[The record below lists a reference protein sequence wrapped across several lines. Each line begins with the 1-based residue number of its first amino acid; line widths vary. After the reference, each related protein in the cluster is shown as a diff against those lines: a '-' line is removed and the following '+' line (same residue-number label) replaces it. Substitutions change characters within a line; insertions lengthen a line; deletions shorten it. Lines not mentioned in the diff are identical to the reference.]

1 MGVTLGLHLCIE
13 MKMLQTMTVLVMAF
27 VLETTLAGPQYGGGQ
42 QAQVSVPAPA
52 PVASPSCW
60 TEQETVWDTQYVD
73 QVTMQCNEVVKQVP
87 QRVSKS
93 VPKQVCDDGGSYGAQ
108 PQQVQSSQGGY
119 SGGSFSQ
126 SQVGGGGYSGGS
138 GSGGFSSP
146 RDQGN
151 GRAKLRTGS
160 SPDAVNFGK

>member
-1 MGVTLGLHLCIE
+1 MV
-13 MKMLQTMTVLVMAF
+13 Q
-27 VLETTLAGPQYGGGQ
+27 
-42 QAQVSVPAPA
+42 
-52 PVASPSCW
+52 
-60 TEQETVWDTQYVD
+60 
-73 QVTMQCNEVVKQVP
+73 QVP

-119 SGGSFSQ
+119 GGSFSQ

>member
-1 MGVTLGLHLCIE
+1 
-13 MKMLQTMTVLVMAF
+13 MLQTMIVLVMAL
-27 VLETTLAGPQYGGGQ
+27 VLEITVAGPQYGGGQ

-60 TEQETVWDTQYVD
+60 TD

-119 SGGSFSQ
+119 GGGSFSQ
-126 SQVGGGGYSGGS
+126 SQVGG
-138 GSGGFSSP
+138 
-146 RDQGN
+146 
-151 GRAKLRTGS
+151 
-160 SPDAVNFGK
+160 

>member
-1 MGVTLGLHLCIE
+1 
-13 MKMLQTMTVLVMAF
+13 MLQTMTVLVMAL

-93 VPKQVCDDGGSYGAQ
+93 VPKQVCDGGGSYGAQ

-119 SGGSFSQ
+119 GGESFSQ
-126 SQVGGGGYSGGS
+126 SQVGGYSGGS
-138 GSGGFSSP
+138 GS
-146 RDQGN
+146 
-151 GRAKLRTGS
+151 
-160 SPDAVNFGK
+160 

>member
-1 MGVTLGLHLCIE
+1 MI
-13 MKMLQTMTVLVMAF
+13 VLVMAL
-27 VLETTLAGPQYGGGQ
+27 VLEITVAGPQYGGGQ

-119 SGGSFSQ
+119 SGGS
-126 SQVGGGGYSGGS
+126 

-160 SPDAVNFGK
+160 SPDA

>member
-73 QVTMQCNEVVKQVP
+73 QVTLQCNEVVKQVP

-93 VPKQVCDDGGSYGAQ
+93 VPKQVCDY
-108 PQQVQSSQGGY
+108 
-119 SGGSFSQ
+119 GGSFSQ

-151 GRAKLRTGS
+151 GRAKLRTGT

>member
-1 MGVTLGLHLCIE
+1 MGVTTRLHLKME
-13 MKMLQTMTVLVMAF
+13 MKILQTIIVGILSFKTVV
-27 VLETTLAGPQYGGGQ
+27 AGPQYGGGQ
-42 QAQVSVPAPA
+42 QSQVSVPAPA
-52 PVASPSCW
+52 PVVTQSCW
-60 TEQETVWDTQYVD
+60 MEQETIWDTQYVD
-73 QVTMQCNEVVKQVP
+73 QVTMECNEIVKQVP

-108 PQQVQSSQGGY
+108 PSQVQSQGSY
-119 SGGSFSQ
+119 
-126 SQVGGGGYSGGS
+126 GGG
-138 GSGGFSSP
+138 FTSP